1 HRVAGEAVTLRREAA
16 RGRPPAAT
24 SPARGADRRAG
35 RRRHRRQRA
44 AGHVAAVRPRTAGTD
59 PGPRPGAAGGRPVNS
74 DLRNALITALL
85 ATAASASGFY
95 ADEVLPTWFGGFLFG
110 LSLAWVAVW
119 ATTRKEDDQ

>member
-1 HRVAGEAVTLRREAA
+1 M
-16 RGRPPAAT
+16 
-24 SPARGADRRAG
+24 
-35 RRRHRRQRA
+35 
-44 AGHVAAVRPRTAGTD
+44 
-59 PGPRPGAAGGRPVNS
+59 NS

-95 ADEVLPTWFGGFLFG
+95 ADEVVPTWFGGFLFG